1 MLMSTLR
8 SQVRWIMIAIVI
20 LFVLSIFGMY
30 GFQSPRKTPSRGEDY
45 VVAEIDGK
53 SVMRS
58 LMDQQLRNYVE
69 TTNARDI
76 GPEDLPK
83 LYLATLKN
91 MALISKLAEEAQNS
105 GLKATEEE
113 LDAAVREVSD
123 QFPTKEAF
131 MQYVDRSGI
140 KMKDFRDNLAH
151 EIVQKKLLEQAAGAP
166 VVTDEEA
173 MEYYEILKP
182 VFFQVPAGY
191 TVDFIRLKTK
201 EDADKV
207 AAALAEGKEWND
219 AVNAV
224 VSVDVIEKTPETGP
238 VFLSGESMKESLAPL
253 ADLPLGKVSAPME
266 ITSNDIMVAIKREK
280 VEEKTTPFDEVSVD
294 VKGLLTEEKKREA
307 QAKFFKDLEDRT
319 SIVILDQELFPKA
332 EEKAEEENS
341 TMPVSKDLTGEE
353 EVKDKE

>member
-69 TTNARDI
+69 RTNARDI

-91 MALISKLAEEAQNS
+91 MALVSKLAEEAQRS
-105 GLKATEEE
+105 GLKAGDEEV
-113 LDAAVREVSD
+113 DAAVKEVSE

-131 MQYVDRSGI
+131 MQYIDRSGI

-151 EIVQKKLLEQAAGAP
+151 EIVQKKLLDQAAGAP

-173 MEYYEILKP
+173 MEYYERLKP
-182 VFFQVPAGY
+182 LFFHVPAGY
-191 TVDFIRLKTK
+191 TMDYIRLKTK

-207 AAALAEGKEWND
+207 LAALEEGKEWKD

-224 VSVDVIEKTPETGP
+224 ASADVLEKTPETGP
-238 VFLSGESMKESLAPL
+238 VYLSGESLKESLAPL
-253 ADLPLGKVSAPME
+253 ADLPLGKVSAPLE
-266 ITSNDIMVAIKREK
+266 ITSSDIMVAIKREK
-280 VEEKTTPFDEVSVD
+280 VEEKTTPYDEVSGD
-294 VKGLLTEEKKREA
+294 VKGLLGEEKKREA
-307 QAKFFKDLEDRT
+307 QAKFFKDLENRT
-319 SIVILDQELFPKA
+319 SIVIVDTELFPKA
-332 EEKAEEENS
+332 EETADEKIP
-341 TMPVSKDLTGEE
+341 TLPVSEDLSPKGEE
-353 EVKDKE
+353 KDKE